1 MTPRVTPESPKP
13 RTWSPSQAFSSTTL
27 CIARRGYTPCL
38 HLELR
43 SLLSARP
50 TLDMCDGSTP
60 SLPLSTNTNEH
71 HQVRFL
77 PASGLSAENVSKRT
91 EGGPLS
97 SWYDGPTLL
106 EAIDS
111 FQAAP
116 RATDKP
122 FRMCVADVT
131 SSGKV
136 RGRTPSVK
144 CGTLFQGI
152 AGRLLMQTTI
162 MWAKSA
168 ATAGQHRLRWIG
180 RSLVAK
186 CSDLN

>member
-1 MTPRVTPESPKP
+1 MHAHR
-13 RTWSPSQAFSSTTL
+13 
-27 CIARRGYTPCL
+27 CIARVPTPPRPKSCTRKR
-38 HLELR
+38 R
-43 SLLSARP
+43 SNSP
-50 TLDMCDGSTP
+50 T
-60 SLPLSTNTNEH
+60 PLVPPPRAV
-71 HQVRFL
+71 QVRFL

-116 RATDKP
+116 RATDKA

-136 RGRTPSVK
+136 RVFVWVVVWVG
-144 CGTLFQGI
+144 QGDPDV
-152 AGRLLMQTTI
+152 R
-162 MWAKSA
+162 
-168 ATAGQHRLRWIG
+168 
-180 RSLVAK
+180 
-186 CSDLN
+186 C

>member
-1 MTPRVTPESPKP
+1 M
-13 RTWSPSQAFSSTTL
+13 
-27 CIARRGYTPCL
+27 
-38 HLELR
+38 
-43 SLLSARP
+43 
-50 TLDMCDGSTP
+50 
-60 SLPLSTNTNEH
+60 
-71 HQVRFL
+71 RFL

-136 RGRTPSVK
+136 RGGGPCPGPAPR
-144 CGTLFQGI
+144 
-152 AGRLLMQTTI
+152 A
-162 MWAKSA
+162 SA
-168 ATAGQHRLRWIG
+168 ATLFG
-180 RSLVAK
+180 RSLRMHVF
-186 CSDLN
+186 